1 MSGRIDKESMLGQ
14 SLGKVLLLLIMLN
27 HAVMACDALVV
38 HMPDHDHS
46 YTSLSDSHSLSE
58 FTRHATEPG
67 FEPLTEPASF
77 QSNEHLTEQHSEH
90 AHVT

>member
-1 MSGRIDKESMLGQ
+1 MLGQ

-46 YTSLSDSHSLSE
+46 YTSLTDSNSLRPTVE
-58 FTRHATEPG
+58 F
-67 FEPLTEPASF
+67 
-77 QSNEHLTEQHSEH
+77 
-90 AHVT
+90 V